1 MALKEPVSPSVGVQG
16 APLRLYLLLDLND
29 DTGAIITISNQEIA
43 HVQEPH
49 FTASLPGYLQ
59 GVH

>member
-16 APLRLYLLLDLND
+16 APLRFSLVLNLDD
-29 DTGAIITISNQEIA
+29 DTGAIIAISNQEIA